1 MLSAALML
9 GGGAAVSQT
18 DAPGA
23 AYQHVVCIAHRGN
36 SHQAPEN
43 TLVAYREAAEI
54 GADLAECDVDITADG
69 HVVLMHD
76 RSVDR
81 TTDGSGLVQELTLE
95 QLKALDA
102 GSWKAEAYAG
112 ETVPTL
118 HELMSQH
125 TDDGLQIV
133 VEIKAAGI
141 AEKDIQT
148 SGISVSPQYR
158 YAENQPP
165 TITGYQAS
173 NTVSIKVRD
182 IARLGEVLDALV
194 ASGAN
199 QVNGPSFE
207 IDRPEAVYDEA
218 RRDALELARAR
229 AEMYAKSLGMRVRR
243 IVSISEGGGFQPPV
257 PMMKTMAMDA
267 RMESAPVAP
276 GETTLS
282 ANLDVVFELGN

>member
-1 MLSAALML
+1 MRGLSAPSAAMLSAALML

-141 AEKDIQT
+141 AEQVVSILRDQDAAHRAVAFSFDRPTINAAAALEPALPCFWLTGQIPEET
-148 SGISVSPQYR
+148 GEMRALVNQAVADGLAGLSVHLGAVRPDWIR
-158 YAENQPP
+158 YAHSRGLSVWVWTVNDA
-165 TITGYQAS
+165 TGWATVCAAGVDGIITD
-173 NTVSIKVRD
+173 V
-182 IARLGEVLDALV
+182 
-194 ASGAN
+194 
-199 QVNGPSFE
+199 
-207 IDRPEAVYDEA
+207 PEAFIEWQG
-218 RRDALELARAR
+218 R
-229 AEMYAKSLGMRVRR
+229 G
-243 IVSISEGGGFQPPV
+243 
-257 PMMKTMAMDA
+257 
-267 RMESAPVAP
+267 
-276 GETTLS
+276 
-282 ANLDVVFELGN
+282 